1 MTCYCAPVQA
11 KSRQTRHS
19 YFILMQDLGRR
30 GREAVADPELTRDDI
45 VDRLRRH
52 DYHGAVAFIHH
63 VEVDEEGRGFV
74 ADVTNDLL
82 VESGFY
88 DMADAE

>member
-1 MTCYCAPVQA
+1 MPCHCAPTQA
-11 KSRQTRHS
+11 RQTRHS
-19 YFILMQDLGRR
+19 YFVLMQDLGRR
-30 GREAVADPELTRDDI
+30 GREAVADPELTREDI
-45 VDRLRRH
+45 VDRLRRR
-52 DYHGAVAFIHH
+52 DYHGAVAFVHH

-82 VESGFY
+82 LESGFY